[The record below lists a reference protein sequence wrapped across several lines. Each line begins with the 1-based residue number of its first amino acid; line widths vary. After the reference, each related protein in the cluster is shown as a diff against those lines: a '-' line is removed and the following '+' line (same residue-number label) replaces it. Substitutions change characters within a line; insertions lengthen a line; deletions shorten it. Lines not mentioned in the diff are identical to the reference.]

1 MVNKPTAIEYGFNFT
16 DRSTRFFSSSNSTKG
31 LSIYYFKQ
39 LWFRN
44 SEYNASVNTFKMSRK
59 KKPKIYNPFAK
70 SLYHK
75 IFSKRVVPNKKK
87 TFKFKLK
94 REDNINENQD

>member
-1 MVNKPTAIEYGFNFT
+1 
-16 DRSTRFFSSSNSTKG
+16 
-31 LSIYYFKQ
+31 
-39 LWFRN
+39 
-44 SEYNASVNTFKMSRK
+44 MSRK